1 MVFDLTLISGILLL
15 RVPRLALFNNV
26 YSLIVELYGL
36 TVVRFFNVS
45 VFLSLAIV
53 KYLLREDS
61 IGLTSVV
68 VRADFGRSG
77 DIFFGSY
84 YGLNTGLTFFGS
96 GVLDVD
102 AYHVALK
109 SLTGERSF

>member
-53 KYLLREDS
+53 KYLFSEEITL
-61 IGLTSVV
+61 GFTS

-84 YGLNTGLTFFGS
+84 YGLNAGLTFFGS

>member
-15 RVPRLALFNNV
+15 RVPRLAL
-26 YSLIVELYGL
+26 LDKIGTTELYGL

-53 KYLLREDS
+53 KYLFSEEITL
-61 IGLTSVV
+61 GFTS

-84 YGLNTGLTFFGS
+84 IGLNTGLTFFGS

-109 SLTGERSF
+109 SRTGERSF